1 MMDQIISH
9 FEIIEEIGRGGM
21 GVVYKARDTK
31 LDRLV
36 ALKFLPHELIWN
48 TAIKNRFIREA
59 RAASALDH
67 PNICTIYE
75 INESE
80 QGQMFIAM
88 AYYDAETLKQ
98 KLEKG
103 SLSVQEAVD
112 ITLQICR
119 GLKKAHQKGLIHRDI
134 KPANILITRDGIV
147 KIVDFGLA
155 KLEGQTRITKDSST
169 MGTVAY
175 LSPEQ
180 ASGEE
185 VDARTD
191 IWAVGAMLYE
201 MLAGQLPFKGDVDQ
215 VLIYSILHEDPVPLA
230 SKCHVPEEI
239 ELVVE
244 KALQKEA
251 DHRYQHIADL
261 ENDLS
266 PILGAESSIDELD
279 RLRKSSRKATPK
291 KRFWI
296 PVLVILGLILVFL
309 VSKRFILKNA
319 SIKEP
324 IPIAVISFQNQTGD
338 AAYDYLQDAIP
349 NLLITSLEQSPALR
363 VTTWERLYD
372 LLRQINKADTKVINR
387 DIGFELCR
395 LDGIEAIV
403 LGSYIKAG
411 NTFATDVKVL
421 DVSDKRLIRSAQAKG
436 EGVASILRNQIDEL
450 SREISKGVGLSEQ
463 TFRETHMKLAEV
475 TTSSMEAYRNFI
487 LGRDC
492 MERSYWE
499 DALPF
504 FKKAIELDSTFCM
517 AYLNLARTYVM
528 LFHAAESN
536 LAFYQAKKYSHKA
549 TEKERL
555 YIEETMSYFDSNK
568 RYHILKEMV
577 KKYPKE
583 KRVYYRLG
591 CYYFENRMLDEAINA
606 FESSLKLDPEY
617 GPALGYLGATYMA
630 AEDFD
635 KALKIK
641 KSYAKKSPNDAE
653 PVVSMGDLYF
663 RMGQLKDAVQEYERA
678 IQFNPKFYQTYLK
691 ISYCYA
697 LMEKYDVALQWIDRY
712 TKVGR
717 LYGSE
722 GEAIWWTAF
731 YQIWLGR
738 FDLSQNSIEA
748 MIDLA
753 RKYNTSYG
761 VAMGEFLMGRV
772 HYEHPDG
779 DTGQSYFTNAFEE
792 FSRNEPMYYIQFHT
806 FYKGIVDLKKGEM
819 DSAEFKLIEMKA
831 LMPEVKKK
839 HPWLK
844 EPVAYCYYTLQAEVL
859 LAKNK
864 VQDAIAIA
872 AKANPDFVPYIPSM
886 LFVFYNI
893 PPHHDVLA
901 RAYQQAGNLD
911 KAIAEYEQLTR
922 FHPESKDRR
931 LIYPKYHYYLAK
943 LYQETDQTEN
953 AIEQFQKFLEIWKH
967 ADPDSPELIDAK
979 NNMILLTEK

>member
-48 TAIKNRFIREA
+48 TAIKKRFIREA

-98 KLEKG
+98 KIEKG
-103 SLSVQEAVD
+103 SLPIDEAIH
-112 ITLQICR
+112 ITLQICQA
-119 GLKKAHQKGLIHRDI
+119 LSKAHKKGLVHRDI
-134 KPANILITRDGIV
+134 KPANILITKDGIV

-155 KLEGQTRITKDSST
+155 KLEGQTRLTKDSAT

-180 ASGEE
+180 AGGEE

-215 VLIYSILHEDPVPLA
+215 VLIYSILHEDPIPLA
-230 SKCHVPEEI
+230 SKCHVPKAI
-239 ELVVE
+239 ERVVE

-251 DHRYQHIADL
+251 DHRYQHIEDL

-266 PILGAESSIDELD
+266 PMQGAEGSIDKLG
-279 RLRKSSRKATPK
+279 RLRQGSRKATAK

-309 VSKRFILKNA
+309 AGKRFILKNV
-319 SIKEP
+319 SIRDP

-338 AAYDYLQDAIP
+338 AAYNYLQDAIP
-349 NLLITSLEQSPALR
+349 NLLITSLEQSPYLR
-363 VTTWERLYD
+363 VTTWERMYD
-372 LLRQINKADTKVINR
+372 LLKQIDKADTKVINR

-395 LDGIEAIV
+395 MDGIEAIV
-403 LGSYIKAG
+403 LGSYTKAG
-411 NTFATDVKVL
+411 DTFATDVKVL
-421 DVSDKRLIRSAQAKG
+421 DVSDKRLIKGAQAKG

-463 TFRETHMKLAEV
+463 TFIETHVKLAEV
-475 TTSSMEAYRNFI
+475 TTSSMEAYSNF
-487 LGRDC
+487 LQGRDC
-492 MERSYWE
+492 MEKSYWE

-504 FKKAIELDSTFCM
+504 FKKAIELDSTFSM

-528 LFHAAESN
+528 LYQAAESN
-536 LAFYQAKKYSHKA
+536 LAFQQANKYSYKA

-555 YIEETMSYFDSNK
+555 YIEEAMSYFDPEK
-568 RYHILKEMV
+568 RVHILKEMV

-591 CYYFENRMLDEAINA
+591 LYYFDKRMLEEALNA
-606 FESSLKLDPEY
+606 FENSLKLDPEY
-617 GPALGYLGATYMA
+617 GPALGYLGATYKA
-630 AEDFD
+630 NEDFD
-635 KALKIK
+635 KALKIH
-641 KSYAKKSPNDAE
+641 KSYVNKYPNDAE
-653 PVVSMGDLYF
+653 PVVSLGDLYF
-663 RMGQLKDAVQEYERA
+663 RLGKLNIAIQEYENA
-678 IQFNPKFYQTYLK
+678 VEINPKFYFAYIKL
-691 ISYCYA
+691 SYCYA
-697 LMEKYDVALQWIDRY
+697 LMEKYDEALRWIERY
-712 TKVGR
+712 AKVGK
-717 LYGSE
+717 LYGAE
-722 GEAIWWTAF
+722 GETLWWTAF
-731 YQIWLGR
+731 YQIWLGQ
-738 FDLSQNSIEA
+738 FNLAINNMENMTHLS
-748 MIDLA
+748 
-753 RKYNTSYG
+753 RKYDTSLG
-761 VAMGEFLMGRV
+761 VAMGEFLLGRV
-772 HYEHPDG
+772 HYEHPDEE
-779 DTGQSYFTNAFEE
+779 TGQSYFTNAFEK
-792 FSRNEPMYYIQFHT
+792 FSRDEPMYYIQFHT
-806 FYKGIVDLKKGEM
+806 FYKGIVDLKKGEI

-831 LMPEVKKK
+831 LMPEVNKK

-844 EPVAYCYYTLQAEVL
+844 ESVAYCYYTLQAEVL
-859 LAKNK
+859 LAKDK
-864 VQDAIAIA
+864 VQDAIATA
-872 AKANPDFVPYIPSM
+872 AKTNPDFVPYIPSM

-901 RAYQQAGNLD
+901 RAYQRAGHLD
-911 KAIAEYEQLTR
+911 KAIAEYERLTR
-922 FHPESKDRR
+922 FHPDGKDRR

-943 LYQETDQTEN
+943 LYQETDQADK
-953 AIEQFQKFLEIWKH
+953 AIEQLQKFLEIWKH

-979 NNMILLTEK
+979 NNMILLTER